1 MKETELTVDEA
12 PPRRSSTALL
22 SPEDAAAA
30 GVEPGK
36 QPPAGANKVQRGD
49 TILTMTWCFSHSLLL
64 RFSLS
69 SFLTMREIA
78 ACDKV
83 F

>member
-49 TILTMTWCFSHSLLL
+49 TTMLTMT
-64 RFSLS
+64 
-69 SFLTMREIA
+69 
-78 ACDKV
+78 
-83 F
+83 

>member
-1 MKETELTVDEA
+1 MTLDLQRKELKNGHEVYVKETELTVDEA

-49 TILTMTWCFSHSLLL
+49 TILTMT
-64 RFSLS
+64 
-69 SFLTMREIA
+69 
-78 ACDKV
+78 
-83 F
+83 